1 MKQPLFLYSRFNV
14 MRIDGGCVMH
24 RFLSV
29 SFLFFVVMS
38 MSGCGSDPRF
48 KETVSLDDF
57 RKEAVEL
64 SSESHDNDILVM
76 PLMPEQDNPAGD
88 YLLGAGDLLSIIVF
102 ETEDLNSEVRVSS
115 TGIINVAL
123 LGDVNVLNLSAAEA
137 EQKIEDLYAKDYLH
151 NPHVSV
157 HIKEHVSKQ
166 ITLLGAVKTP
176 GTFNYVSRRRLLDIL
191 AMGNGLTEEAGSF
204 GYITRH
210 DSKSGS
216 RVSYM
221 VDLDELMKKGDMASN
236 HAILGGDV
244 IYIPESGQCFVDGAV
259 RQPGTYPISNNMSVS
274 EAIALA
280 GGLAS
285 YADDDSIKLV
295 RYMGRG
301 RERKVVSLS
310 YSQLQAGVGD
320 TLILQDQDII
330 FAESSATGKL
340 MAGSG
345 LTIGFMGTG
354 VSFSDPEARRG
365 R

>member
-1 MKQPLFLYSRFNV
+1 MRIINNHIARSFRSVFFALILVLFLQ
-14 MRIDGGCVMH
+14 
-24 RFLSV
+24 
-29 SFLFFVVMS
+29 
-38 MSGCGSDPRF
+38 GCGGGPRF
-48 KETVSLDDF
+48 EQTVSLEEF
-57 RKEAVEL
+57 KNSFGGQ
-64 SSESHDNDILVM
+64 SSQLNDRDLLVM
-76 PLMPEQDNPAGD
+76 PLMPENDNIAGD

-115 TGIINVAL
+115 TGIINVTL
-123 LGDVNVLNLSAAEA
+123 LGAVNVLNLSAAEA
-137 EQKIEDLYAKDYLH
+137 EQKIEKLYSKNYLY

-157 HIKEHVSKQ
+157 HIKDHVSKQ
-166 ITLLGAVKTP
+166 ITLLGAVKAP
-176 GTFNYVSRRRLLDIL
+176 GTYNYVSRRRLLDIL
-191 AMGNGLTEEAGSF
+191 AMGNGLTEKAGSF
-204 GYITRH
+204 CYVTRH
-210 DSKSGS
+210 DAKSGK

-221 VDLDELMKKGDMASN
+221 VDLDELMKRGDMASN
-236 HAILGGDV
+236 HTILGGDV

-259 RQPGTYPISNNMSVS
+259 RKPGTYPISNNMSIS

-301 RERKVVSLS
+301 RERLVVSLS
-310 YSQLQAGVGD
+310 YAQLQAGVGD
-320 TLILQDQDII
+320 TLFLQDQDII

>member
-1 MKQPLFLYSRFNV
+1 MTLTNDRLSCTLYLLLFCF
-14 MRIDGGCVMH
+14 
-24 RFLSV
+24 
-29 SFLFFVVMS
+29 VMS
-38 MSGCGSDPRF
+38 LLQGCGSDPRF
-48 KETVSLDDF
+48 QETVSI
-57 RKEAVEL
+57 KEFKEL
-64 SSESHDNDILVM
+64 SVEQSAKSTEKNVFLASS
-76 PLMPEQDNPAGD
+76 MPEDDNVSGD

-102 ETEDLNSEVRVSS
+102 ETEELNAEVRVSS
-115 TGIINVAL
+115 SGIINVAL
-123 LGDVNVLNLSAAEA
+123 LGDVNVLNLSVAEA
-137 EQKIEDLYAKDYLH
+137 EEKIETLYARDYLY

-166 ITLLGAVKTP
+166 ITLLGAIKTP
-176 GTFNYVSRRRLLDIL
+176 GTYNYVSQRRILDIL
-191 AMGNGLTEEAGSF
+191 AMGNGLTDEAGSF
-204 GYITRH
+204 CYITRQ
-210 DSKSGS
+210 DPKSGT

-236 HAILGGDV
+236 HTIRGGDV

-259 RQPGTYPISNNMSVS
+259 RKPGTYPISNNMSVS

-301 RERKVVSLS
+301 RERQVVSLS
-310 YSQLQAGVGD
+310 YQQLQAGVGD
-320 TLILQDQDII
+320 TLLLQDQDII

-345 LTIGFMGTG
+345 VTIGFMGTG
-354 VSFSDPEARRG
+354 VSFSDPEARGG